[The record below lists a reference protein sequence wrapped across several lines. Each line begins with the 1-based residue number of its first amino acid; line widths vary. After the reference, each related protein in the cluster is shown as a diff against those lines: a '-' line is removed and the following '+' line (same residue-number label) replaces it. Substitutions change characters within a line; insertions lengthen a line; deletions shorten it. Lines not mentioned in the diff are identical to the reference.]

1 MNPRTAEILSAA
13 LANGTAG
20 ILRGDTLTVRMPT
33 ANAVQ
38 IAASNA
44 NAAPMAFVFASL
56 AAQAANTNT
65 PANRAG

>member
-1 MNPRTAEILSAA
+1 MTPRTAEILSAA

-44 NAAPMAFVFASL
+44 NAAPMAFVFAGL